1 MRRTWRVLPLVQSVT
16 RVRAVLHQIVPIRFL
31 GADGGAGFGR
41 DLERV
46 LAGSVC
52 WLEPSLTEAPTPSLL
67 HIEMKMTLVGLIGA
81 RPQHR
86 AKDAAGVVA
95 HRFQEYSFGV
105 I

>member
-1 MRRTWRVLPLVQSVT
+1 MESSTPAEAFDSVRVPVRLRRLSG
-16 RVRAVLHQIVPIRFL
+16 I
-31 GADGGAGFGR
+31 GFAITNPST
-41 DLERV
+41 DED
-46 LAGSVC
+46 
-52 WLEPSLTEAPTPSLL
+52 SLTEAAAPSLL
-67 HIEMKMTLVGLIGA
+67 HIEVKMALVGLIGA

>member
-1 MRRTWRVLPLVQSVT
+1 MAGSPLVQSVT
-16 RVRAVLHQIVPIRFL
+16 RVRTALHQIVPISFL
-31 GADGGAGFGR
+31 GPMAALALAVAV

-46 LAGSVC
+46 LAAPVC
-52 WLEPSLTEAPTPSLL
+52 WLEPSLTEAPAPSLL
-67 HIEMKMTLVGLIGA
+67 HIEVKMALVGLIGA

-105 I
+105 L